1 MCQNFFGKI
10 FFLAER
16 KILVCLL
23 IYRSFIL
30 LAPLLPPSVATLH
43 KQGIQQMSDNRN
55 KSNQNIKP
63 YENIFPLKYILP
75 KLMCPR
81 AFYPKHKYGLVFDL
95 WKACGGFLFPER
107 WSPKSLLNVQNK
119 VFHNLSHV
127 LLFDL
132 FPLMPLLQLHSTP
145 QFPELV
151 SVPMSLCCHKCCF
164 LSLEIL
170 SLISQ
175 TGEPL
180 PPHPFAPA
188 HKAPK
193 LDVFLLSLPVYNWTK
208 KKFTL

>member
-1 MCQNFFGKI
+1 MSEFLWQD
-10 FFLAER
+10 FFLAEH

-43 KQGIQQMSDNRN
+43 KQDIQQMSDNRN

-95 WKACGGFLFPER
+95 WKACGGFLSPER

-127 LLFDL
+127 LLFNL
-132 FPLMPLLQLHSTP
+132 FPLMPAPASASATFNSSVPWTCLGPH
-145 QFPELV
+145 V
-151 SVPMSLCCHKCCF
+151 SV
-164 LSLEIL
+164 LSQVLL
-170 SLISQ
+170 PQPGNPVPDFPDWWTPASSSFCPSSQ
-175 TGEPL
+175 SSKTRRFSPI
-180 PPHPFAPA
+180 ASC
-188 HKAPK
+188 
-193 LDVFLLSLPVYNWTK
+193 V
-208 KKFTL
+208 